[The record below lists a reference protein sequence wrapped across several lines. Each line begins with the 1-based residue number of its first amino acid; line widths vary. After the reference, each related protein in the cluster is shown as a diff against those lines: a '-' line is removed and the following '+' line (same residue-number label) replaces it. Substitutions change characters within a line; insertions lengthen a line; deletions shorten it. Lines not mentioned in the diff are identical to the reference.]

1 MKKNI
6 LIEGC
11 RGNILAAMLFVLLC
25 GALCMTLLTHSIGHH
40 RIMKIRR
47 MRAAGL
53 AELQDQLSLEIHR
66 VFDTLNHV
74 DLYSL
79 EDPAVELFSLQ
90 TFPDHTSGSARLQH
104 FFSHENTSIGN
115 MDRIQVRLRVLAA
128 QIKGRY
134 CMEGE
139 IQSTFLQ
146 GAVPIQHIPLLLQA
160 HVPAGR
166 SAREWL
172 STQGVRLPG
181 TVVPTLKAGGFDLEL
196 KRLVQRALD
205 LGNLELTWSEVR
217 RRLGLEVTEAPPPPG
232 IYLVRDSE
240 CIHAVLVQGDLNKL
254 EFSSHPGYQY
264 IKMTQ
269 GTNTYILE
277 YEPEG
282 TILDC
287 WIPDPLST
295 TVFSECIV
303 INGNCYSVATR
314 QEPGKEIRAFHPDS
328 RITLLVSGQVTVTS
342 SLEREG
348 LGVRRIPSPGI
359 SIVCGK
365 TGAINAGDQ
374 GIQLSTGNHSVLDA
388 ALISAHD
395 LTNSENSVHIN
406 GNICAGNLDN
416 SGEITFTFA
425 RGQQDLLE
433 ELTARNIRLIQS
445 IKLLRIEEVRRD
457 EID

>member
-1 MKKNI
+1 MKEKT
-6 LIEGC
+6 LIEGS

-47 MRAAGL
+47 TRVAGL
-53 AELQDQLSLEIHR
+53 AELHDQLSLEIHQ

-74 DLYSL
+74 DLTSL
-79 EDPAVELFSLQ
+79 EDPAAELFSLQ
-90 TFPDHTSGSARLQH
+90 TFPDRTSGSTRLQH
-104 FFSHENTSIGN
+104 FFSHENTSLGN
-115 MDRIQVRLRVLAA
+115 LERLHAHARILAT
-128 QIKGRY
+128 QSKGPY
-134 CMEGE
+134 CMVGE

-146 GAVPIQHIPLLLQA
+146 GAIPIQHIPLLLKA
-160 HVPAGR
+160 EVPAGQ

-172 STQGVRLPG
+172 STRGVRLPG

-196 KRLVQRALD
+196 KRLIQRALD
-205 LGNLELTWSEVR
+205 LGDLELTWSEVR

-232 IYLVRDSE
+232 IYLVRDRE
-240 CIHAVLVQGDLNKL
+240 RIHAILVQGDLNELK
-254 EFSSHPGYQY
+254 FSSHTGYQR
-264 IKMTQ
+264 IELTR
-269 GTNTYILE
+269 GTRIYAME

-303 INGNCYSVATR
+303 VNGNCLSVATR
-314 QEPGKEIRAFHPDS
+314 HEPGEELHAFHPES
-328 RITLLVSGQVTVTS
+328 HITLLVSGKVTVTS

-348 LGVRRIPSPGI
+348 LGVRRIPAPGI

-365 TGAINAGDQ
+365 SGAINAGDQ
-374 GIQLSTGNHSVLDA
+374 GIHLSAGDHSVLDA
-388 ALISAHD
+388 ALISTHE
-395 LTNSENSVHIN
+395 LKNGKGSIRIN
-406 GNICAGNLDN
+406 GSICAENLDN
-416 SGEITFTFA
+416 SGEITFNFA
-425 RGQQDLLE
+425 KGQQGLLE
-433 ELTARNIRLIQS
+433 ELAVHNMRLIQS

-457 EID
+457 DID